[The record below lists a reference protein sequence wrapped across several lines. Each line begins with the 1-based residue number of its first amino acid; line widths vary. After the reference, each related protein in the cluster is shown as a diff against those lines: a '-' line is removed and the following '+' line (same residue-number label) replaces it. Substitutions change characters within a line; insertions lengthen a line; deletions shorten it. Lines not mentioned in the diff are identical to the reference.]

1 MTSLQ
6 KHYESTTAVLWTIY
20 RLSTE
25 CLLVSAGLHVY
36 SFTTYDYRLYKFTTD
51 NCQVY
56 GLLLA
61 LPQIPDFADVPV
73 SSSLQFCFAK
83 KKDSYMPRNVMAH
96 NNQVCMGLGDSY
108 HYYCYYMFTVA
119 GVVCEISHH
128 HVESTCNI
136 FFWKEGSRC

>member
-1 MTSLQ
+1 MKVLQLYYGQSTGCLQNVYWYLQVYMSTALLHMTTGSTNLLQ
-6 KHYESTTAVLWTIY
+6 TTAK
-20 RLSTE
+20 ST
-25 CLLVSAGLHVY
+25 AY
-36 SFTTYDYRLYKFTTD
+36 
-51 NCQVY
+51 Y
-56 GLLLA
+56 GLYRKFPILLMCQCHRHSNFA
-61 LPQIPDFADVPV
+61 L
-73 SSSLQFCFAK
+73 LK